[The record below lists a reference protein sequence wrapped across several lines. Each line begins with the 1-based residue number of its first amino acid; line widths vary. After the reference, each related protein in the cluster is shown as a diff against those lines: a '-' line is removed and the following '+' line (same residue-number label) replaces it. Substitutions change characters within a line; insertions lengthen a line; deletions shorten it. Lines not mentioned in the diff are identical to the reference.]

1 MATEETSLLQGNNND
16 AGRRAPSNDEQQ
28 GSSIFAAAMNFANSI
43 VGAGCIGLGSAI
55 ARSGGLAAIFA
66 IIFLAILTK
75 FSFDLVIELSIE
87 TGGSYEQLGSYTY
100 GTGGRILVMISKFL
114 FAYGCMV
121 AYIKIVKDNFP
132 SAMLDMTGWALW
144 EPNHANWVTICLSA
158 MVMLPLSLL
167 RDMTPLERV
176 SIVKFATL
184 LAMLCTIFYLY
195 PANHISSVDQQH
207 GMWVDHWFVVQPGIV
222 AGLGTLV
229 FTFVAQHTVNLVF
242 DSLRPNL
249 QNMVHWKVVST
260 WSVILAATFSSA
272 IGLAIY
278 VTFWDRSSSNIFV
291 LYAPS
296 LPLSITKLLL
306 SCMIML
312 TYPMPFLSCRE
323 LLILSI
329 PQQSAAAG
337 GAEQPWWLLEPK
349 QLIPPL
355 HVLLTVCLW
364 ASSAILAV
372 LVPSLADVLDLTG
385 CVAGTAI
392 AFVLPAMFSFKLH
405 GYNHL
410 AAFILLVGG
419 TIGLVGTVQ
428 SLRKLIQD
436 V

>member
-1 MATEETSLLQGNNND
+1 
-16 AGRRAPSNDEQQ
+16 
-28 GSSIFAAAMNFANSI
+28 
-43 VGAGCIGLGSAI
+43 
-55 ARSGGLAAIFA
+55 
-66 IIFLAILTK
+66 
-75 FSFDLVIELSIE
+75 
-87 TGGSYEQLGSYTY
+87 
-100 GTGGRILVMISKFL
+100 
-114 FAYGCMV
+114 
-121 AYIKIVKDNFP
+121 
-132 SAMLDMTGWALW
+132 
-144 EPNHANWVTICLSA
+144 
-158 MVMLPLSLL
+158 
-167 RDMTPLERV
+167 
-176 SIVKFATL
+176 
-184 LAMLCTIFYLY
+184 
-195 PANHISSVDQQH
+195 
-207 GMWVDHWFVVQPGIV
+207 
-222 AGLGTLV
+222 
-229 FTFVAQHTVNLVF
+229 
-242 DSLRPNL
+242 
-249 QNMVHWKVVST
+249 MVHWKVVST

>member
-207 GMWVDHWFVVQPGIV
+207 GMWSTTGSSCSQALLP
-222 AGLGTLV
+222 ASGLL
-229 FTFVAQHTVNLVF
+229 
-242 DSLRPNL
+242 
-249 QNMVHWKVVST
+249 
-260 WSVILAATFSSA
+260 
-272 IGLAIY
+272 
-278 VTFWDRSSSNIFV
+278 
-291 LYAPS
+291 S
-296 LPLSITKLLL
+296 LPLWHSTR
-306 SCMIML
+306 S
-312 TYPMPFLSCRE
+312 TWFLIRCVPIYKTWCIGKSSPPAVAE
-323 LLILSI
+323 LHDYADLPHALFELPGIADSVHTTTI
-329 PQQSAAAG
+329 SSSR